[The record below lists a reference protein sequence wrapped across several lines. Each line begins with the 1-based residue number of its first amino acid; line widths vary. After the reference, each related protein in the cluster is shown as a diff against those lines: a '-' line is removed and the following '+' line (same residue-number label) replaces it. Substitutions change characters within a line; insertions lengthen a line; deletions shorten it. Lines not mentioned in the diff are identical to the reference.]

1 MPHKITL
8 MGKRGRYSLVR
19 NYAVIATG
27 TNRERL
33 RGIQF
38 FLEAK
43 PEYAAAP
50 ELLEALEEMEPAFN
64 NLIDNMAQ
72 QDKATDDTIAL
83 MTVYIKASQKARA
96 AIAKAKGE

>member
-50 ELLEALEEMEPAFN
+50 ELLEAC
-64 NLIDNMAQ
+64 
-72 QDKATDDTIAL
+72 KIAL
-83 MTVYIKASQKARA
+83 YRLDPNNFIKPSQSDEQIAAELLA
-96 AIAKAKGE
+96 AIAKAKVGDHE